1 MPKVEEIKTTSG
13 VIGLW
18 KIEGDE
24 NLKFEELYGPI
35 PEEVLNYHPRT
46 GVQRIASR
54 LLLYDMLGRR
64 TEVSKDKYGRPSIPD
79 AKEAMSI
86 SHTDGYAA
94 VMIGKIA
101 SVDVQSFKP
110 KIMRMMDRF
119 LDTNEQHMVGR
130 EQDAILLWAAKET
143 VYKFNAKPGLDFKD
157 PITIHSVEPD
167 HMDSSFEFEGK
178 LTKLTL
184 GWKMLDTAALVW
196 VE

>member
-1 MPKVEEIKTTSG
+1 MPKVEEIRTAKG
-13 VIGLW
+13 RIGIW
-18 KIEGDE
+18 RIEGDE
-24 NLKFEELYGPI
+24 NLKFEELYGSI

-64 TEVSKDKYGRPSIPD
+64 TEVNKDKYGRPSIPD
-79 AKEAMSI
+79 EKDAMSI

-94 VMIGKIA
+94 VMIGEIA

-119 LDTNEQHMVGR
+119 LDSNEQHMVGR
-130 EQDAILLWAAKET
+130 EQDAILFWSAKET
-143 VYKFNAKPGLDFKD
+143 VYKFNAKPGLDFRD
-157 PITIHSVEPD
+157 PITIHNVEPD
-167 HMDSSFEFEGK
+167 HMDTSFEFEGK
-178 LTKLTL
+178 FTKLTL
-184 GWKMLDTAALVW
+184 GWKMLDSAALVW